1 MYDYMKSL
9 QRQFFREPECGDLRR
24 EIEQTR
30 QELRDLLDKENRRK
44 LLRLVD
50 CQAALREEV
59 SLHSFLAGYRLACG
73 VYREL
78 LTQPPHSFD
87 KEEEMRAQ
95 EIYQIEQKAAQAARS
110 EQEE

>member
-9 QRQFFREPECGDLRR
+9 QRQFFQEPACGDLRR

-44 LLRLVD
+44 LLRLVA
-50 CQAALREEV
+50 CQDTLREEV

-95 EIYQIEQKAAQAARS
+95 EVYEIEQKAAQAARS